1 MREKI
6 RDFDHLRNILNFTEE
21 LLSLRSRFT
30 LESLQ
35 KDKIFFYGVVKEV
48 EMIGEA
54 SYQLTNEF
62 RESHGEVPWR
72 VMIDMRHVLV
82 HGYYQVSPSKLWETI
97 VNDLDELHPLIEK
110 YIKELEEQ

>member
-6 RDFDHLRNILNFTEE
+6 RDIDHLRNILNFTEE
-21 LLSLRSRFT
+21 LLEVRSRHT

-35 KDKIFFYGVVKEV
+35 KDKVFFYGVVKEV

-54 SYQLTNEF
+54 AYQLTNEF
-62 RESHGEVPWR
+62 RESHREVPWR

-82 HGYYQVSPSKLWETI
+82 HGYYQISPNKLWETI
-97 VNDLDELHPLIEK
+97 VNDLDGLRPFIK
-110 YIKELEEQ
+110 QYIRELEEQ

>member
-1 MREKI
+1 
-6 RDFDHLRNILNFTEE
+6 
-21 LLSLRSRFT
+21 
-30 LESLQ
+30 
-35 KDKIFFYGVVKEV
+35 
-48 EMIGEA
+48 MIGEA

-72 VMIDMRHVLV
+72 VMIDMRHVFV

-97 VNDLDELHPLIEK
+97 VNDLDELRPLIEK

>member
-6 RDFDHLRNILNFTEE
+6 RDIDHLRNILNFTDE
-21 LLSLRSRFT
+21 LLEVRSRHT

-35 KDKIFFYGVVKEV
+35 TDKVFFYGVVKEV

-54 SYQLTNEF
+54 AYQLTTEF

-82 HGYYQVSPSKLWETI
+82 HGYYHISTNKLWETI
-97 VNDLDELHPLIEK
+97 IRDLDGLRPLIEQ
-110 YIKELEEQ
+110 YIKELGEQ